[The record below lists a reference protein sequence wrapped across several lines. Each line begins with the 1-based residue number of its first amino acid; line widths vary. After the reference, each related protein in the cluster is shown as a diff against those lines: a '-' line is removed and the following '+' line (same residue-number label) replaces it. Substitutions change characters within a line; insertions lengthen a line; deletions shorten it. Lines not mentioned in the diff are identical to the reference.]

1 MTKHNYLSS
10 FIAIALL
17 VLTGTAH
24 AASPDTFK
32 GYRKTQLVI
41 SENQNDLTVSGL
53 EFGFKLESTGG
64 DPHLYFEE
72 LGDFCRNDKPYVVAF
87 EYLYAK
93 EAGGV
98 EVFCWLDG
106 TDAHILYGDE
116 LKKAESWTWCM
127 VDISKQ
133 GEGHGTA
140 IKRLRIDPPQP
151 GISIRNI
158 CLVEADSK
166 FLQRAAAGKLADSL
180 DQLGIDPKGIKADAC
195 GVDTVR
201 HSDARS
207 TVVVRS
213 VYGHLDLDARSK
225 ALEKGG
231 HVKPL
236 VPLGPVMA
244 AGEGEHPDNHTVVRI
259 LNKYQLREAQFLAY
273 PPDVRGGVG
282 VNAVTLDG
290 GASGFVCHPLMD
302 KSTREL
308 RLFNRYGGLVN
319 EIEMPETLSGP
330 YAVAAGDFLEKNP
343 GDEIAVC
350 SRYRQGPVVIFT
362 AAGKLLATLP
372 CAGYKSP
379 GMFRTMLQ
387 ALRLADPPVYK
398 EGLYHLA
405 VVDTPPSS
413 GGRLL
418 HQDVGNGTL
427 SAFDGTSAFTPYLS
441 LDGLPEGV
449 RVFESVFADRLLN
462 AGGQQNVISTLYSMT
477 KQKEVSSQDIG
488 LRENSFRYRFLRQH
502 GAWYSEWPKI
512 PDTKY
517 VQEIECLG
525 SYHQA
530 QDWSP
535 VPKTGNIKG
544 RTRDEWLKG
553 IDWNGPKFRSM
564 KAYAAGPLTFAESPN
579 FSHRWRINTQ
589 KPLMDRVGDQGLPLY
604 LCLSRK
610 NETYSTG
617 YFDKITFT
625 HGTYNFEQPE
635 LNDFY
640 HMAQWEYFR
649 QLAREYRKNAENL
662 FIAKPSHE
670 NEMVSGQASIGDYN
684 LSNIKGFYR
693 YLLALYGSLETIN
706 KRFGTPYT
714 DTFFD
719 PPRNFMRGEW
729 DRYADDNEL
738 FQEWIEYQRITVYR
752 RVGEALLGVVA
763 AGIPPQLARTH
774 QIPNYA
780 SGGTVGRG
788 GTSSRITPVDW
799 FLTAG
804 TGFGYTR
811 YGLWFE
817 NRPNMA
823 QGSWS
828 SGFDDTFNGEFA
840 NKAETADAEKGWEQ
854 LKYSVENGMKGAL
867 VMSWP
872 DEGLA
877 AGYNE
882 TQYAAMQRLHKEY
895 GHKPF
900 PGLAGGISAVRGYTG
915 ESGTYDIAALGCTE
929 KNTGLLK
936 SIKADG
942 SFEGTVYVVPFHS
955 HVDITL
961 LADRERRDVGLKP
974 VSLAEPIDVR
984 QGCAVE
990 IAFNLA
996 AGQSVDELDL
1006 LLYHKN
1012 IELKGQAIEL
1022 TDLKGGRAVRITYK
1036 FPVIMDEIA
1045 FAIVSPGGDVA
1056 LENLQVYRHQD
1067 MAANLT
1073 KRIPLGE
1080 RHKGGVT
1087 FDVIE

>member
-1 MTKHNYLSS
+1 MTKHNYLTS
-10 FIAIALL
+10 FFAIAVL
-17 VLTGTAH
+17 VLTGTAYGV
-24 AASPDTFK
+24 SPESFK
-32 GYRKTQLVI
+32 GYKKTRLVI
-41 SENQNDLTVSGL
+41 SEKQNQLTVSDL
-53 EFGFKLESTGG
+53 ESGFKLESTGG
-64 DPHLYFEE
+64 DPHLYFKE
-72 LGDFCRNDKPYVVAF
+72 LGDFCSKEKPYVIAF

-93 EAGGV
+93 EAGTV
-98 EVFCWLDG
+98 ELFCWLDG
-106 TDAHILYGDE
+106 VNGHIHYGDE

-133 GEGHGTA
+133 GEGHGAA
-140 IKRLRIDPPQP
+140 IKRLRMDPPQP

-158 CLVEADSK
+158 CLIEADNK

-244 AGEGEHPDNHTVVRI
+244 AGEGEHPGNHTVVRI
-259 LNKYQLREAQFLAY
+259 LSKYQLREAQFLAY
-273 PPDVRGGVG
+273 PPEVRGGVG

-302 KSTREL
+302 KNTGEL
-308 RLFNRYGGLVN
+308 RLFNRYGGLLN
-319 EIEMPETLSGP
+319 EIEMPKTLSRP
-330 YAVAAGDFLEKNP
+330 YAVASGDFLKTNP

-350 SRYRQGPVVIFT
+350 SRYRAGPVVIC
-362 AAGKLLATLP
+362 APSGKILAQLEVGKRP
-372 CAGYKSP
+372 AEK
-379 GMFRTMLQ
+379 R
-387 ALRLADPPVYK
+387 
-398 EGLYHLA
+398 GLYHLA
-405 VVDTPPSS
+405 VINAASGS
-413 GGRLL
+413 GGLL
-418 HQDVGNGTL
+418 LYQDIENGTL
-427 SAFDGTSAFTPYLS
+427 SAFDGLSAFTPYLS
-441 LDGLPEGV
+441 LDGFPEGA
-449 RVFESVFADRLLN
+449 RVFESAFSDRLLN

-477 KQKEVSSQDIG
+477 KKKEVSSQDIG

-502 GAWYSEWPKI
+502 GAWYSEWPRI

-517 VQEIECLG
+517 VQEIEGLG

-530 QDWSP
+530 QDWSQ
-535 VPKTGNIKG
+535 VPKTGKIKK

-553 IDWNGPKFRSM
+553 IDWSGPKFRSM
-564 KAYAAGPLTFAESPN
+564 KEYAEGPLTFAESPN
-579 FSHRWRINTQ
+579 FSHRWRIHTQ
-589 KPLMDRVGDQGLPLY
+589 KALMDRLGEQGLPLY

-610 NETYSTG
+610 NETISTG
-617 YFDKITFT
+617 YFGTINFT

-635 LNDFY
+635 LQDFY

-649 QLAREYRKNAENL
+649 QLAREYRKNAKNL
-662 FIAKPSHE
+662 FVAKPSHE
-670 NEMVSGQASIGDYN
+670 NEVVSGQASFGDYN

-693 YLLALYGSLETIN
+693 YLLALYGSLENIN
-706 KRFGTPYT
+706 KLFGTPYA

-752 RVGEALLGVVA
+752 SVGEALLGVVA

-804 TGFGYTR
+804 TGFGFTR

-854 LKYSVENGMKGAL
+854 LKYSIENGMKGAL

-872 DEGLA
+872 DEGLT

-895 GHKPF
+895 GNKPF
-900 PGLAGGISAVRGYTG
+900 PGLAGGVSSVRGYRG
-915 ESGTYDIAALGCTE
+915 ESGTYDIAALGCAD

-961 LADRERRDVGLKP
+961 LADKRDQTVGVKP
-974 VSLAEPIDVR
+974 VLVTEPIDVR

-1006 LLYHKN
+1006 LMYHKS
-1012 IELKGQAIEL
+1012 IELKGQATVLKNI
-1022 TDLKGGRAVRITYK
+1022 KGGRNVRVTYK
-1036 FPVIMDEIA
+1036 FPVIMSEVS
-1045 FAIVSPGGDVA
+1045 FAIVSPKGSVS

-1073 KRIPLGE
+1073 KNIPLGE